1 MKKQLLKFIG
11 RRITYPVVLMA
22 VMAIFAVSCE
32 EETSDFAPRS
42 KAAEVT
48 DAGNFTA
55 PNANVPNKGALLN
68 KGPAANRPG
77 DQSIA
82 AIAIGAGFTE
92 LVGALSYV
100 DEELDAGLV
109 DLFLN
114 GTDQY
119 TVFAPT
125 NDAFLALYD
134 ALGVDEI
141 SNLDAGLVLDVLLYH
156 VTEGRRASNSVVP
169 PVKPRKIETLLG
181 VYFSVDKD
189 GMITAIGNTAYIVT
203 PDISASNGIIHVID
217 AVILPIE

>member
-1 MKKQLLKFIG
+1 MRKYLLNLVS
-11 RRITYPVVLMA
+11 RRITYPVILMA
-22 VMAIFAVSCE
+22 VVAVFAVSCE
-32 EETSDFAPRS
+32 EEAS
-42 KAAEVT
+42 E
-48 DAGNFTA
+48 FTA
-55 PNANVPNKGALLN
+55 EPKTTEVSDAVTSMSGDANLSAKGTMVKRGPGANK
-68 KGPAANRPG
+68 PG
-77 DQSIA
+77 GQSIA

-125 NDAFLALYD
+125 NDAFFALYEV
-134 ALGVDEI
+134 LGVDEI
-141 SNLDAGLVLDVLLYH
+141 TEVDADLVLNVLLYH

-181 VYFSVDKD
+181 ETFTVDRD
-189 GMITAIGNTAYIVT
+189 AMITAIGNTAYIVI

-217 AVILPIE
+217 AVILPI